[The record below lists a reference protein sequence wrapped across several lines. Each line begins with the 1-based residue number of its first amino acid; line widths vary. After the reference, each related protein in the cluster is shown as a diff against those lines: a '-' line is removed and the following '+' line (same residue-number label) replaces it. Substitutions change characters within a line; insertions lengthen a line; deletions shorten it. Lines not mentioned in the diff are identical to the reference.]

1 MPTFSELMS
10 FESGPAA
17 RFEVPDGWQQGR
29 GAFGGLVVGALI
41 RAAEHQEPEKDRLVR
56 SVTSEIPGAVLAGP
70 AVLQAEVLRR
80 GNGVTAV
87 RVALE
92 QDGEKR
98 AHAVVVLAKD
108 RAASPKFTPEPPAL
122 GAYTDVEALPADM
135 PGAPTFTQHLEYR
148 TRGAVPYSSAPS
160 PLTEGWIRLRSPGPE
175 RGAAY
180 LAALTDAWWS
190 PGAVVLDEFRPM
202 ATLSFTLDVL
212 AGLDGLDPDAPLFQR
227 ARATAGGG
235 GYLVED
241 RELWGHDGRLVALN
255 RQLVTYIR

>member
-1 MPTFSELMS
+1 MTTFSALLA
-10 FESGPAA
+10 FEAAPVA

-29 GAFGGLVVGALI
+29 GAFGGLVVGALV

-56 SVTSEIPGAVLAGP
+56 SVTSEIPGAVVPGP
-70 AVLQAEVLRR
+70 ALLQAEVLRR

-92 QDGEKR
+92 QEGEKR

-108 RAASPKFTPEPPAL
+108 RAASPRFAPGAPAL
-122 GAYTDVEALPADM
+122 GKYTDVEALPADM

-148 TRGAVPYSSAPS
+148 TTGAVPYSAAQAPQ
-160 PLTEGWIRLRSPGPE
+160 TEGWIRLRAPGPE

-180 LAALTDAWWS
+180 VAALADAWWS

-202 ATLSFTLDVL
+202 ATLSFTLDL
-212 AGLDGLDPDAPLFQR
+212 LSGLDGLDLDAPLFQR

-255 RQLVTYIR
+255 RQLVAYIR